1 MATSTM
7 DDIPG
12 VGSREETY
20 SPVPGALPSD
30 VTWDPEDI
38 VAFTDRLGKESDDE
52 GMGCRFRQVGVQIP
66 CLCVGKW
73 Y

>member
-52 GMGCRFRQVGVQIP
+52 GMGCRLHFYVLMIK
-66 CLCVGKW
+66 C
-73 Y
+73 